1 MELLPTPSSPHTQIR
16 TDGTIS
22 MEKAKI
28 GKDAPH
34 TGRHGEKAWL
44 LHRTSRRWCWVR
56 VWVRRSSMLSTV
68 RQNGEQQ
75 LWREASRQPAAHV
88 MVRCSLSNVLA
99 TVGDDQ

>member
-1 MELLPTPSSPHTQIR
+1 
-16 TDGTIS
+16 
-22 MEKAKI
+22 
-28 GKDAPH
+28 
-34 TGRHGEKAWL
+34 
-44 LHRTSRRWCWVR
+44 
-56 VWVRRSSMLSTV
+56 MLSTV